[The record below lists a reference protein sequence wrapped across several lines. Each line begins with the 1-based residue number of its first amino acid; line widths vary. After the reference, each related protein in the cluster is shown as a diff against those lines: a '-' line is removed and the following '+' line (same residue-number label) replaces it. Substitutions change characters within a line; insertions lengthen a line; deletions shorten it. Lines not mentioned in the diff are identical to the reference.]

1 MKVKLILLLFT
12 GLLCCNL
19 SAQKNIVLTSP
30 DGNIRFNLTISKNL
44 PEYSVTFMTEK
55 LVEHSTLN
63 LVFDDGKPF
72 ENYIQL
78 RPPIV
83 ISGRDNYK
91 LIVGKTSAVMQRFNQ
106 ATFFLTGV
114 KQSRYRIN
122 IEVKVFDDGV
132 AFRYVFPIQNGKT
145 SYALLSEQTQFNV
158 AGNPIVK
165 ALQLSNFTTSHEGL
179 YSTIPYKKIK
189 ADTLLDIPALF
200 QFPNNTFMA
209 VTEAALLDYAGMYL
223 VKRNG
228 ILTSQL
234 SPLPTPSGDGG
245 RKGSIKVKATL
256 PHASPWRVLLIG
268 NKIGTLIESNMLTS
282 LCPPL
287 ALKETSWIQTGT
299 TTFPWW
305 NGTVIPDTVKG
316 GNNFE
321 TNKYYIDF
329 CAANNVRYHTVVE
342 YGGHEWYSN
351 DGEGYQPGK
360 NFDVTK
366 PVDGLDMKQVCDYAH
381 SKGVGVRVWVH
392 WKALY
397 PKLDTA
403 FALFE
408 KWGLAGM
415 MVDFMD
421 RDDQEMVNIQTEILQ
436 KAAAHHLHI
445 QFHGAYKPTGLHR
458 TYPNEFTREGT
469 LNYETYKWDTT
480 LTVDDD
486 LNIVVTRMLAGS
498 TDYHLG
504 GFHAFG
510 MPHTAGRGAF
520 KVQSTRPFVMGTRC
534 HMLGM
539 YVVLENYQGMLCDY
553 PDAYI
558 GQPGFEVLQHMPV
571 TWDETKVLEA
581 EVGKYIAI
589 ARRNKNSWYIGTIT
603 DSIARKISINLNFL
617 PAGKY
622 VATMYSDAADANE
635 NANHLTQQNI
645 MVDKNKII
653 PLSLAAGGGNIVILK
668 KLKK

>member
-1 MKVKLILLLFT
+1 MGLKLITAGTFLF
-12 GLLCCNL
+12 L
-19 SAQKNIVLTSP
+19 SLYTFAQKTMQLSSP
-30 DGNIRFNLTISKNL
+30 DGNIVFTLSANETVPAYSISYKK
-44 PEYSVTFMTEK
+44 SIIIQQ
-55 LVEHSTLN
+55 SSLN
-63 LVFDDGKPF
+63 VVIEGMGLLQKAVINKVAAIKEVN
-72 ENYIQL
+72 ENYILAVGKASRVNNHYRQT
-78 RPPIV
+78 V
-83 ISGRDNYK
+83 ISLQDKINAAYK
-91 LIVGKTSAVMQRFNQ
+91 ID
-106 ATFFLTGV
+106 
-114 KQSRYRIN
+114 
-122 IEVKVFDDGV
+122 IEIKVFNDGL
-132 AFRYVFPIQNGKT
+132 AFRYLFPKQKSKT
-145 SYALLSEQTQFNV
+145 SLVLLDEKTDFNFT
-158 AGNPIVK
+158 GDPIVK
-165 ALQLSNFTTSHEGL
+165 ALPLPNFTSSHEGFYITAPL
-179 YSTIPYKKIK
+179 SKFQE
-189 ADTLLDIPALF
+189 DTLMDIPALF
-200 QFPNNTFMA
+200 QLPHKIYVA
-209 VTEAALLDYAGMYL
+209 ITEAALLDYAGMYL
-223 VKRNG
+223 IKNKG
-228 ILTSQL
+228 IISSRL
-234 SPLPTPSGDGG
+234 SPLPNQTA
-245 RKGSIKVKATL
+245 IKVKATF
-256 PHASPWRVLLIG
+256 PHKSPWRVFLISDRMG
-268 NKIGTLIESNMLTS
+268 ALIESNIITS
-282 LCPPL
+282 LNEPSKIKDTRWLQP
-287 ALKETSWIQTGT
+287 GT

-305 NGTVIPDTVKG
+305 NGTIIPDSVKG

-329 CAANNVRYHTVVE
+329 CAANNIKYHTIVE
-342 YGGHEWYSN
+342 YGGHEWYTN

-360 NFDVTK
+360 NFDITK
-366 PVDGLDMKQVCDYAH
+366 PVEGLDMKRICDYA
-381 SKGVGVRVWVH
+381 KTKNVGVRVWTH

-397 PKLDTA
+397 PKLDEA
-403 FALFE
+403 FAIFE
-408 KWGLAGM
+408 KWGLSGM

-458 TYPNEFTREGT
+458 TYPNEFTREGAM
-469 LNYETYKWDTT
+469 NYEYDKWDKLITPNR
-480 LTVDDD
+480 DID
-486 LNIVVTRMLAGS
+486 IPFTRMLAGS

-504 GFHAFG
+504 GFNALPVEKFIAQNSK
-510 MPHTAGRGAF
+510 PY
-520 KVQSTRPFVMGTRC
+520 VMGTRC
-534 HMLGM
+534 HMLAM
-539 YVVLENYQGMLCDY
+539 YVVLENYQGMVCDY